1 MQAIKCSFRLSVCR
15 WIWFLLGLYLL
26 KKKGICIIVT
36 RKQVHSSRSVRNG
49 QNRKIDWIWSCER
62 RSSTC
67 RAPALESGLKAKFNP
82 MSCADRG
89 GWRNI
94 VNPQKLKEQRV
105 KGQGKDVIEGPQQQ
119 MGKSSL
125 TSNLVSLAFSKVL
138 VSVLSIFRRSCEAVI
153 TLV

>member
-1 MQAIKCSFRLSVCR
+1 MIKKPILSLQAIKCSFRFCLQVDL
-15 WIWFLLGLYLL
+15 IPVGFVFIK

-105 KGQGKDVIEGPQQQ
+105 KGQGKDVIEGTQQQ
-119 MGKSSL
+119 MGKSL
-125 TSNLVSLAFSKVL
+125 HFK
-138 VSVLSIFRRSCEAVI
+138 SCFFGFQQSASFCFEHF
-153 TLV
+153 

>member
-1 MQAIKCSFRLSVCR
+1 
-15 WIWFLLGLYLL
+15 
-26 KKKGICIIVT
+26 
-36 RKQVHSSRSVRNG
+36 
-49 QNRKIDWIWSCER
+49 
-62 RSSTC
+62 
-67 RAPALESGLKAKFNP
+67 

-125 TSNLVSLAFSKVL
+125 HFK
-138 VSVLSIFRRSCEAVI
+138 SCFFGFQQSASFCFEHF
-153 TLV
+153 